1 MIAKAIEEGRAAEV
15 EISEVEISEIGLA
28 KFGREWRAAEAD
40 YRLLLRALRR
50 RSWLHLHAPR
60 VEAGDELPIDEKLA
74 AWVLRF
80 VNRRFVNL
88 GPGLIENLA
97 AWVRLCL
104 GAHHGA
110 PVGGGGAQ
118 GRPRRRLGRGARR
131 LGRGAR
137 RLGLGRHKR

>member
-28 KFGREWRAAEAD
+28 IFGREWRAAEAD
-40 YRLLLRALRR
+40 YRRLLRPLRR
-50 RSWLHLHAPR
+50 RIWLHLHAPR

-74 AWVLRF
+74 AWVLRL
-80 VNRRFVNL
+80 VNL
-88 GPGLIENLA
+88 GPGLIEKLA
-97 AWVRLCL
+97 SSVRLCL